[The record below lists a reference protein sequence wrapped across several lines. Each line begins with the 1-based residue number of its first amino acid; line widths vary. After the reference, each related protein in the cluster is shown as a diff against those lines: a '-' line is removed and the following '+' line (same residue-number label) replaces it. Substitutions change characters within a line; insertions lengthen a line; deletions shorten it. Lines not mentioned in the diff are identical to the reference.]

1 MADKDIFEALPES
14 GASSLPPARPAQT
27 TLPSTEFRE
36 QLPQADDEIDLRDY
50 LDVLIRRKWLIG
62 AVMFAVFVTT
72 FIVTL
77 AMTPIYKATGR
88 LEFNMQPPKVTK
100 FEDMVVPQTQTR
112 EFMNTQ
118 TKLLTSDS
126 LAWRV
131 IEALDLVNNPDFNT
145 SLEKKGDG
153 PGILSGVVAA
163 VRGALGAI
171 AGRSEDA
178 SDAGDGDAEVQQ
190 RLLKTF
196 MDNLE
201 VKAERDTT
209 ILNLAFSS
217 PDPALAR
224 DVVNTLIRSFIS
236 WQMDKKVGAAG
247 LANEQLQKQVEVA
260 RVRLEKSEADLNS
273 FAQKAGIVSLDSRM
287 NLIYKQLEETNAA
300 LAVAHAQRLSK
311 EALDSQA
318 REAGV
323 SAMPNVIDNE
333 LIQQLRQQQ
342 VGLVSQYEDLLVVF
356 KPDYPEAKR
365 LKAKID
371 DVASKIAGEENRILQ
386 GIRNDYLAAVKNE
399 DALRKQAELAKTQ
412 ALELNDRATQ
422 YKILEREVETNK
434 EIHQSLLQRVKEID
448 ATVGTDI
455 SNIQVVDHSLL
466 PVNPDKPKIKLNLLL
481 AIGIGLMLGVAA
493 AFLLE
498 FLDNTVKS
506 MDEISDRFGITIL
519 GVLPEAEEQYRDK
532 LDHLV
537 ITEPRAGFSEAIRT
551 ARVSIQLSTAAEG
564 GTKNLL
570 VTSTTEGEGKST
582 IAVNMA
588 QAFAASGDK
597 VLIIDADLRR
607 PRLHK
612 VFPASGPRPGGLSE
626 LLIGTKTLEEVV
638 RKSGQKNLYFM
649 PAGLLPPNPA
659 ELLASKRMRQCL
671 DKLGTVFDRIII
683 DGPPSVGFADV
694 LVLGSLVSG
703 VILVTTLGKTHRQ
716 ALRLFRRSLA
726 NINARLLG
734 TIVNRL
740 DVQSRFGGYYTK
752 YYKYYYHSYSYG
764 DGQAELPQESAP
776 ERMEEVRA
784 S

>member
-1 MADKDIFEALPES
+1 MVDKDMFEALPEN
-14 GASSLPPARPAQT
+14 APSSLPPARPAQN
-27 TLPSTEFRE
+27 LPSTEFRE

-88 LEFNMQPPKVTK
+88 LEFNMQPAKVTK

-131 IEALDLVNNPDFNT
+131 IETMDLVNNPDFNT
-145 SLEKKGDG
+145 SLEKEGDG
-153 PGILSGVVAA
+153 PGILAGVMAA
-163 VRGALGAI
+163 VRGALGAMT
-171 AGRSEDA
+171 GKSEDA
-178 SDAGDGDAEVQQ
+178 SDAGDGEAEVQQ
-190 RLLKTF
+190 RLLKVF

-260 RVRLEKSEADLNS
+260 RVRLEKSESDLNS

-287 NLIYKQLEETNAA
+287 NLIYKQLEEINSA

-323 SAMPNVIDNE
+323 SAMPMVIDNE

-371 DVASKIAGEENRILQ
+371 DVAAKIAGEENRILQ
-386 GIRNDYLAAVKNE
+386 GIRNDYLAALKNE
-399 DALRKQAELAKTQ
+399 EALRKQAEVAKTQ
-412 ALELNDRATQ
+412 ALQLNDRATQ

-434 EIHQSLLQRVKEID
+434 EIHQSLLQRGKEID
-448 ATVGTDI
+448 ATVGSDI

-466 PVNPDKPKIKLNLLL
+466 PVDPDKPKIKLNLLL
-481 AIGIGLMLGVAA
+481 AIGIGLMLGIAA

-506 MDEISDRFGITIL
+506 MDEITDRFGITIL

-612 VFPASGPRPGGLSE
+612 VFPSSGPRPGGLSE

-638 RKSGQKNLYFM
+638 RKTGQKNLYFM

-659 ELLASKRMRQCL
+659 ELLASKRMRQYL

-716 ALRLFRRSLA
+716 ALRLFRRSLS

-764 DGQAELPQESAP
+764 DGQAELPQESAAD
-776 ERMEEVRA
+776 RTEEARA

>member
-131 IEALDLVNNPDFNT
+131 IEALDLVNNPNFNT
-145 SLEKKGDG
+145 GIKIEDKDDA
-153 PGILSGVVAA
+153 GILSGIRAVFGSIMGRDGLVVDT
-163 VRGALGAI
+163 
-171 AGRSEDA
+171 ETQE
-178 SDAGDGDAEVQQ
+178 AEIQQ
-190 RLLKTF
+190 RLLKVF
-196 MDNLE
+196 MNNLE
-201 VKAERDTT
+201 IKAERDTT

-260 RVRLEKSEADLNS
+260 RMRLEKSESDLNS

-287 NLIYKQLEETNAA
+287 NLIYKQLEEINSA
-300 LAVAHAQRLSK
+300 LALAHAQRLTK
-311 EALDSQA
+311 EALDMQA
-318 REAGV
+318 REVGV
-323 SAMPNVIDNE
+323 SALSMVIDNQ
-333 LIQQLRQQQ
+333 LIQELRQQHVQ
-342 VGLVSQYEDLLVVF
+342 LVSQYEDLLIVF
-356 KPDYPEAKR
+356 KPDYPETKR
-365 LKAKID
+365 LKAKLD
-371 DVASKIAGEENRILQ
+371 DVASKIRDEENRILK
-386 GIRNDYLAAVKNE
+386 GIHNDYLVSLKNE
-399 DALRKQAELAKTQ
+399 ESLRTQADLAKTQ
-412 ALELNDRATQ
+412 ALDLNDRATQ

-434 EIHQSLLQRVKEID
+434 DIHQSLLQRGKEID
-448 ATVGTDI
+448 ATVGIDI
-455 SNIQVVDHSLL
+455 SNIQIVDHSLL
-466 PVNPDKPKIKLNLLL
+466 PVTADKPRIKLNLLL

-498 FLDNTVKS
+498 FMDNTVKS
-506 MDEISDRFGITIL
+506 MDEISDRFGISIL
-519 GVLPEAEEQYRDK
+519 GVLPEVEEKLKGK

-537 ITEPRAGFSEAIRT
+537 VSDPRAGFSEAIRT

-564 GTKNLL
+564 GTRTLL
-570 VTSTTEGEGKST
+570 ITSTNEGEGKST

-588 QAFAASGDK
+588 QAFAAAGDK

-612 VFPASGPRPGGLSE
+612 VFGAGAPGSGGLSE
-626 LLIGTKTLEEVV
+626 LLIDSKSLDDVV
-638 RKSGQKNLYFM
+638 RGTSLKNLFFI

-659 ELLASKRMRQCL
+659 ELLASKRMRQYL
-671 DKLGTVFDRIII
+671 EQLGAAFDRIII

-694 LVLGSLVSG
+694 LVLSSLVSG
-703 VILVTTLGKTHRQ
+703 VILVSTLGKTHRQ
-716 ALRLFRRSLA
+716 ALRLFRRSLV

-740 DVQSRFGGYYTK
+740 NVQSRFGGYYSK
-752 YYKYYYHSYSYG
+752 YYKYYYHSYAYG
-764 DGQAELPQESAP
+764 EGFGELAQDTQNQLEQS
-776 ERMEEVRA
+776 RA

>member
-1 MADKDIFEALPES
+1 MADKEHFESLPE
-14 GASSLPPARPAQT
+14 GDTPHLPPARVGQT

-36 QLPQADDEIDLRDY
+36 TPPQMDDEIDLRDY
-50 LDVLIRRKWLIG
+50 LDVIIRRKWLIG
-62 AVMFAVFVTT
+62 CVLFVVFVTT
-72 FIVTL
+72 LIVTL

-88 LEFNMQPPKVTK
+88 LEFNLQPPKITK
-100 FEDMVVPQTQTR
+100 FEDMAVPQTQTR

-131 IEALDLVNNPDFNT
+131 IETLDLVDNPDFN
-145 SLEKKGDG
+145 SAIAEDDSEG
-153 PGILSGVVAA
+153 PGLLGGIREGLAA
-163 VRGALGAI
+163 LLGRGQGEQDPAT
-171 AGRSEDA
+171 EDA
-178 SDAGDGDAEVQQ
+178 GTQQ
-190 RLLKTF
+190 RLIRTF
-196 MDNLE
+196 ADNLE

-217 PDPALAR
+217 QDPALAR
-224 DVVNTLIRSFIS
+224 DVVNTMIRSFIA
-236 WQMDKKVGAAG
+236 WQMDKKVGAAA

-260 RVRLEKSEADLNS
+260 RIRLEKSESDLNS

-287 NLIYKQLEETNAA
+287 NLVYKQLEEINTA
-300 LAVAHAQRLSK
+300 LAQAHAARLTK
-311 EALDSQA
+311 EALDTQA
-318 REAGV
+318 RESGV
-323 SAMPNVIDNE
+323 AALPQVIDNE
-333 LIQQLRQQQ
+333 LIQQLRQRYVQ
-342 VGLVSQYEDLLVVF
+342 LVSEYEDLLVVF

-365 LKAKID
+365 LKAKLD
-371 DVASKIAGEENRILQ
+371 DVAGKIAAEEGRILE
-386 GIRNDYLAAVKNE
+386 GIHTDYLVAVKNE
-399 DALRKQAELAKTQ
+399 ESLREQAELAKTR
-412 ALELNDRATQ
+412 ALDLNDRATQ

-448 ATVGTDI
+448 ATVGSDI
-455 SNIQVVDHSLL
+455 SNIQVVDHALL
-466 PVNPDKPKIKLNLLL
+466 PINPDKPRIQLNLLL
-481 AIGIGLMLGVAA
+481 AIGIGLMLGIAA

-519 GVLPEAEEQYRDK
+519 GVLPEAEEKYRDQ

-537 ITEPRAGFSEAIRT
+537 VKEPRAGFSEAIRT
-551 ARVSIQLSTAAEG
+551 TRVSIQLSTAAEG
-564 GTKNLL
+564 GTRTLL

-588 QAFAASGDK
+588 QAFAAAGDK
-597 VLIIDADLRR
+597 VLIIDSDLRR

-612 VFPASGPRPGGLSE
+612 VFTSTGPRTGGLSE
-626 LLIGTKTLEEVV
+626 LLIGTKSLDEVV
-638 RKSGQKNLYFM
+638 RNSGQKNLYFL

-659 ELLASKRMRQCL
+659 ELLASKRMRMCL
-671 DKLGTVFDRIII
+671 EKLSTVFDRIII

-694 LVLGSLVSG
+694 LVLGSLVNG

-716 ALRLFRRSLA
+716 ALRLFKRSLT

-740 DVQSRFGGYYTK
+740 DVQSRYGGYYSK
-752 YYKYYYHSYSYG
+752 YYKYYYHTYSYG
-764 DGQAELPQESAP
+764 DGKPELPQDSEAL
-776 ERMEEVRA
+776 EVPGA

>member
-1 MADKDIFEALPES
+1 MADKDNLDALPE
-14 GASSLPPARPAQT
+14 GATPHLPPVQIGQT

-36 QLPQADDEIDLRDY
+36 TPPQMDDEIDLRDY
-50 LDVLIRRKWLIG
+50 LDVIIRRKWLIG
-62 AVMFAVFVTT
+62 SVLFVVFVTT
-72 FIVTL
+72 MIVTL

-88 LEFNMQPPKVTK
+88 LEFNLQPPKVTK

-131 IEALDLVNNPDFNT
+131 IETLDLVNNPDFNKAIAAKD
-145 SLEKKGDG
+145 EG
-153 PGILSGVVAA
+153 PGILGGIRDAI
-163 VRGALGAI
+163 GALL
-171 AGRSEDA
+171 GRGQGE
-178 SDAGDGDAEVQQ
+178 SDPEVDDAEIQQ

-196 MDNLE
+196 SDNLE
-201 VKAERDTT
+201 IKAERDTT

-236 WQMDKKVGAAG
+236 WQMDKKVGAAA

-260 RVRLEKSEADLNS
+260 RIRLEKSESDLNT
-273 FAQKAGIVSLDSRM
+273 FAQKAGIVSLDSKM
-287 NLIYKQLEETNAA
+287 NLVYKQLEEINTA
-300 LAVAHAQRLSK
+300 LAQAHAQRLTK

-318 REAGV
+318 RESGV
-323 SAMPNVIDNE
+323 SAMPMVIDNE
-333 LIQQLRQQQ
+333 LIQQLRQQY

-365 LKAKID
+365 LKAKLD
-371 DVASKIAGEENRILQ
+371 DVAGKIATEENRIQQ
-386 GIRNDYLAAVKNE
+386 GIHNDYLVAVKNE
-399 DALRKQAELAKTQ
+399 DSLRAQAEVAKTK

-422 YKILEREVETNK
+422 YQILAREVETNK

-466 PVNPDKPKIKLNLLL
+466 PVTPDKPRIQLNLLL

-519 GVLPEAEEQYRDK
+519 GVLPEAEEKYRDK

-537 ITEPRAGFSEAIRT
+537 VAEPRAGFSEAIRT
-551 ARVSIQLSTAAEG
+551 TRVSIQLSTAAEG
-564 GTKNLL
+564 GTRTLL

-588 QAFAASGDK
+588 QAFAAAGDK
-597 VLIIDADLRR
+597 VLIIDSDLRR

-612 VFPASGPRPGGLSE
+612 VFTSTGPRTGGLSE
-626 LLIGTKTLEEVV
+626 LLIGSKNLDEVV
-638 RKSGQKNLYFM
+638 RNAGQKNLYFM

-659 ELLASKRMRQCL
+659 ELLASKRMRLCL
-671 DKLGTVFDRIII
+671 EKLSTVFDRIII

-694 LVLGSLVSG
+694 LVLGSLVNG

-716 ALRLFRRSLA
+716 ALRLFKRSLG

-740 DVQSRFGGYYTK
+740 DVQSRYGGYYSK

-764 DGQAELPQESAP
+764 DGQPELPQDTESL
-776 ERMEEVRA
+776 EVPRA

>member
-1 MADKDIFEALPES
+1 MADKEDFEALPEGTS
-14 GASSLPPARPAQT
+14 PHLPPARIGQT

-36 QLPQADDEIDLRDY
+36 TPPQMDDEIDLRDY
-50 LDVLIRRKWLIG
+50 LDVIIRRKWLIG
-62 AVMFAVFVTT
+62 AVLFVVFVTT
-72 FIVTL
+72 LIVTL

-88 LEFNMQPPKVTK
+88 LEFNLQPPKVTK

-126 LAWRV
+126 LAWRG
-131 IEALDLVNNPDFNT
+131 IEALDRVNNPDFNT
-145 SLEKKGDG
+145 DIESKDDG
-153 PGILSGVVAA
+153 PGILAGIREA
-163 VRGALGAI
+163 VGALV
-171 AGRSEDA
+171 GRGQDEANPENDEA
-178 SDAGDGDAEVQQ
+178 AVQQ
-190 RLLKTF
+190 RLLKAF
-196 MDNLE
+196 ADSLGI
-201 VKAERDTT
+201 KAERDTT

-217 PDPALAR
+217 PDPVLAR
-224 DVVNTLIRSFIS
+224 DVVNTLIRSFIA
-236 WQMDKKVGAAG
+236 WQMDKKVGAAA

-260 RVRLEKSEADLNS
+260 RIRLEKSESDLNS

-287 NLIYKQLEETNAA
+287 NLVYKQLEEINTA
-300 LAVAHAQRLSK
+300 LAQAHAQRLTK
-311 EALDSQA
+311 EALDKQA
-318 REAGV
+318 RESGV
-323 SAMPNVIDNE
+323 TALPMVIDNE
-333 LIQQLRQQQ
+333 LIQQLRQQY
-342 VGLVSQYEDLLVVF
+342 VELVSQYEDLLVVF

-365 LKAKID
+365 LKAKLD
-371 DVASKIAGEENRILQ
+371 DVAGKIASEENRILQ
-386 GIRNDYLAAVKNE
+386 GIHNDYLVSLKNE
-399 DALRKQAELAKTQ
+399 ESLREQAELAKTK

-422 YKILEREVETNK
+422 YQILAREVETNK
-434 EIHQSLLQRVKEID
+434 GIHQSLLQRVKEID

-466 PVNPDKPKIKLNLLL
+466 PVEPDKPRIKLNLLL

-519 GVLPEAEEQYRDK
+519 GVLPEAEEKFREK
-532 LDHLV
+532 LDFLV
-537 ITEPRAGFSEAIRT
+537 VSEPRAGFSEAIRT
-551 ARVSIQLSTAAEG
+551 TRVSIQLSTAAEG
-564 GTKNLL
+564 GTRTLL

-588 QAFAASGDK
+588 QAFAAAGDK
-597 VLIIDADLRR
+597 VLIIDSDLRR

-612 VFPASGPRPGGLSE
+612 VFTSAGPRTGGLSE
-626 LLIGTKTLEEVV
+626 LLIGSKSLDEVV
-638 RKSGQKNLYFM
+638 RSAGQKNLYFM

-659 ELLASKRMRQCL
+659 ELLASKRMRLCL
-671 DKLGTVFDRIII
+671 EKLSTVFDRIII

-694 LVLGSLVSG
+694 LVLGSLVNG

-716 ALRLFRRSLA
+716 ALRLFKRSLN

-740 DVQSRFGGYYTK
+740 DVQSRYGGYYSK

-764 DGQAELPQESAP
+764 DGAPELPQDTENIEAP
-776 ERMEEVRA
+776 RA
-784 S
+784 SQA

>member
-1 MADKDIFEALPES
+1 MADKDLFSALPE
-14 GASSLPPARPAQT
+14 GTPHLPPAMPAQT
-27 TLPSTEFRE
+27 NLPSTEFRE
-36 QLPQADDEIDLRDY
+36 IPPQMDDEIDLRDY

-62 AVMFAVFVTT
+62 SVLFVVFLTT

-88 LEFNMQPPKVTK
+88 LEFNMQPAKVTK
-100 FEDMVVPQTQTR
+100 FEEMAVPQTQTR

-131 IEALDLVNNPDFNT
+131 IETLDLVNNPAFNP
-145 SLEKKGDG
+145 SAKEDSGDA
-153 PGILSGVVAA
+153 GILATIRGGIANLLGRGDAARDDLADEAA
-163 VRGALGAI
+163 V
-171 AGRSEDA
+171 
-178 SDAGDGDAEVQQ
+178 QQ
-190 RLLKTF
+190 FLTKNF

-201 VKAERDTT
+201 IKAERDTT
-209 ILNLAFSS
+209 IMNLAFSS
-217 PDPALAR
+217 SDPALAR
-224 DVVNTLIRSFIS
+224 DAVNTLIRSFIS

-260 RVRLEKSEADLNS
+260 RIRLEKSEADLNQ
-273 FAQKAGIVSLDSRM
+273 FAQKAGIVSLDSKM
-287 NLIYKQLEETNAA
+287 NLVYKQLEEINTA
-300 LAVAHAQRLSK
+300 LAQSHAQRLGK
-311 EALDSQA
+311 EALDNQA
-318 REAGV
+318 RESGV
-323 SAMPNVIDNE
+323 ASMPMVIENE
-333 LIQQLRQQQ
+333 LIQQLRQQYVQ
-342 VGLVSQYEDLLVVF
+342 LVSQYEDLLIVF

-365 LKAKID
+365 LKAKMD
-371 DVASKIAGEENRILQ
+371 DVASKISIEEGRIQ
-386 GIRNDYLAAVKNE
+386 QAIHNDFLASVKNE
-399 DALRKQAELAKTQ
+399 EALRKQADEAKTK
-412 ALELNDRATQ
+412 ALALNDRATQ

-448 ATVGTDI
+448 ATVGADI
-455 SNIQVVDHSLL
+455 SNIQVVDHALL
-466 PVNPDKPKIKLNLLL
+466 PVDPDKPRIKLNLLL
-481 AIGIGLMLGVAA
+481 AIGIGLLLGVAA

-506 MDEISDRFGITIL
+506 MDEITDRFGITIL
-519 GVLPEAEEQYRDK
+519 GVLPEAEEQYKGR
-532 LDHLV
+532 LDGLV
-537 ITEPRAGFSEAIRT
+537 ISEPRAGFSEAIRT
-551 ARVSIQLSTAAEG
+551 TRVSIQLSTAAEG
-564 GTKNLL
+564 GTRTLL

-588 QAFAASGDK
+588 QAFAAAGDK

-612 VFPASGPRPGGLSE
+612 VFTESGPRSGGLSE
-626 LLIGTKTLEEVV
+626 LLIGSKNLEDVV
-638 RKSGQKNLYFM
+638 RNAGQKNLYFI

-659 ELLASKRMRQCL
+659 ELLASKRMRQYIE
-671 DKLGTVFDRIII
+671 KFSTIFDRIII

-694 LVLGSLVSG
+694 LVLGSLVNG

-716 ALRLFRRSLA
+716 ALRLFRRSLS

-740 DVQSRFGGYYTK
+740 DAQSRFGGYYSK

-764 DGQAELPQESAP
+764 DGHAELPQDAGPAGVGETG
-776 ERMEEVRA
+776 A
-784 S
+784 SS

>member
-1 MADKDIFEALPES
+1 MAVKDNLAALPE
-14 GASSLPPARPAQT
+14 GAFSHLPPAQLGQA

-36 QLPQADDEIDLRDY
+36 QIPQMDDEIDLRDY
-50 LDVLIRRKWLIG
+50 LDVVIRRKWLIG
-62 AVMFAVFVTT
+62 VVLFVVFVTT
-72 FIVTL
+72 LIVTL
-77 AMTPIYKATGR
+77 AMTPVYKATGR

-131 IEALDLVNNPDFNT
+131 VEALDLVNNPAFNT
-145 SLEKKGDG
+145 TLDDAKSDG
-153 PGILSGVVAA
+153 PGFLGGLHQA
-163 VRGALGAI
+163 VGALF
-171 AGRSEDA
+171 GRGKGER
-178 SDAGDGDAEVQQ
+178 DAEVEDAGSQQ
-190 RLLKTF
+190 RLIRTF
-196 MDNLE
+196 ADNLE

-224 DVVNTLIRSFIS
+224 DAVNTLIRSFIA

-260 RVRLEKSEADLNS
+260 RIRLEKSEADLNS

-287 NLIYKQLEETNAA
+287 NLIYKQLEEINTA
-300 LAVAHAQRLSK
+300 LAQAHAQRLGK
-311 EALDSQA
+311 EALDRQA
-318 REAGV
+318 KEAGV
-323 SAMPNVIDNE
+323 SSMPIVIENE
-333 LIQQLRQQQ
+333 LIQQLRQQY
-342 VGLVSQYEDLLVVF
+342 VELVSQYEDLLVVF

-365 LKAKID
+365 LKAKVD
-371 DVASKIAGEENRILQ
+371 DVAAKIAAEEGRIQ
-386 GIRNDYLAAVKNE
+386 KAISNDYLAAVKNE
-399 DALRKQAELAKTQ
+399 EALQKQAEVAKTK
-412 ALELNDRATQ
+412 ALELNDKATQ
-422 YKILEREVETNK
+422 YQILAREVETNK
-434 EIHQSLLQRVKEID
+434 GIHQSLLQRVKEID
-448 ATVGTDI
+448 ATVGSDI
-455 SNIQVVDHSLL
+455 SNIQVVDHALL
-466 PVNPDKPKIKLNLLL
+466 PVDPDKPRIKLNLLL

-519 GVLPEAEEQYRDK
+519 GVLPEAEEKHREK
-532 LDHLV
+532 LDFLV
-537 ITEPRAGFSEAIRT
+537 VSEPRAGFSEAIRT
-551 ARVSIQLSTAAEG
+551 TRVSIQLSTAAEG
-564 GTKNLL
+564 GTRTLL

-588 QAFAASGDK
+588 QAFAAAGDK
-597 VLIIDADLRR
+597 VLIIDSDLRR

-612 VFPASGPRPGGLSE
+612 VFTTAGPRTGGLSE
-626 LLIGTKTLEEVV
+626 LLIGSKNLDEVV
-638 RKSGQKNLYFM
+638 RSAGQKNLYFM

-659 ELLASKRMRQCL
+659 ELLASKRMRLCL
-671 DKLGTVFDRIII
+671 EKLSTVFDRIII

-694 LVLGSLVSG
+694 LVLGSLVNG

-716 ALRLFRRSLA
+716 ALRLFKRSLA

-740 DVQSRFGGYYTK
+740 DVQSRYGGYYSK

-764 DGQAELPQESAP
+764 DGTPELPQDTAP
-776 ERMEEVRA
+776 LEAPHGAEV
-784 S
+784 